1 MENKKYPFGMIV
13 GGMMHGVM
21 RLLKK
26 RALEHANIELS
37 MEQMGLLIA
46 ISCHNEEVIL
56 QDMAAI
62 MGKDKSAVLRTIDS
76 MEAKELIKRVSDK
89 TDRRKKYL
97 MITKKGERVIEQYME
112 MELELVTELHAGLS
126 EEDLAAFYKVVNHIS
141 AKTKLM

>member
-76 MEAKELIKRVSDK
+76 MEAKDLIKRVSDK

>member
-1 MENKKYPFGMIV
+1 MENKRYPFGMIV

-26 RALEHANIELS
+26 RALELANIELS

-76 MEAKELIKRVSDK
+76 MEAKDLIKRVSDK

-112 MELELVTELHAGLS
+112 MELELVTELQAGLS

>member
-112 MELELVTELHAGLS
+112 MELELVTELQAGLS
-126 EEDLAAFYKVVNHIS
+126 EEDLVAFYKVVNHIS

>member
-1 MENKKYPFGMIV
+1 MENKRYPFGMIV

-112 MELELVTELHAGLS
+112 MELELVTELQAGLS

>member
-1 MENKKYPFGMIV
+1 MIV

-76 MEAKELIKRVSDK
+76 MEAKDLIKRVSDK

-112 MELELVTELHAGLS
+112 MELELVTELQAGLS

>member
-112 MELELVTELHAGLS
+112 MELELVTELQAGLS

>member
-1 MENKKYPFGMIV
+1 MENKRYPFGMIV

-26 RALEHANIELS
+26 RALELANIELS

-76 MEAKELIKRVSDK
+76 MEAKDLIKRVSDK

>member
-76 MEAKELIKRVSDK
+76 MEAKDLIKRVSDK

-112 MELELVTELHAGLS
+112 MELELVTELQAGLS

>member
-1 MENKKYPFGMIV
+1 MENKRYPFGMIV